1 MKNITLVTCLLISFL
16 SFSQEWSFE
25 KPDYE
30 TIEKNIQINDS
41 NLFYKSLMQRYQ
53 EADSTMTLQEKRHLY
68 YGYSFNENYAPYSSS
83 NYSDSLSVVLQK
95 KKLEPIDF
103 KNVITFTDSM
113 LTNNPFD
120 LRAMDYQMYAL
131 KKTGNTTTYQNRVI
145 QFRTTLDALMSSGN
159 GASKEDAFYVIYTS
173 HEYDLLGVIGFQFA
187 GSQSLIEHYDYLTV
201 AENKS
206 NIEGLYFDV
215 SPCLNAL
222 NKMFEED

>member
-1 MKNITLVTCLLISFL
+1 MKNIVSILCLLVSFL
-16 SFSQEWSFE
+16 SFSQDWNFE
-25 KPDYE
+25 KPNYE
-30 TIEKNIQINDS
+30 TIEKNIQNKNS
-41 NLFYKSLMQRYQ
+41 NLFYDSLMNRYQ
-53 EADSTMTLQEKRHLY
+53 KSDSTMTLEEKRHLY
-68 YGYSFNENYAPYSSS
+68 YGYSFHKNYSPYSSS

-95 KKLEPIDF
+95 KKLEPIDL

-113 LTNNPFD
+113 LTKNPFD

-131 KKTGNTTTYQNRVI
+131 EKTGNTATYQNRVI

-215 SPCLNAL
+215 TPCLNSL
-222 NKMFEED
+222 NKMFEDD